1 MKEFTEENKQLA
13 YLILQNKYL
22 QLMEKDYKS
31 ESEILSELNEVFPE
45 DWTIKYDIEKRIEL
59 LGKAIKEKRNVIEI
73 VEEKVFLNRCFGG
86 IKNAGFIN

>member
-73 VEEKVFLNRCFGG
+73 VEEKSVF
-86 IKNAGFIN
+86 K